1 MNIEVS
7 DEVGLH
13 LKELAEERELTVEEL
28 IRAMLD
34 RFDVKRRKGVTLADF
49 AKMAIEAGLSS
60 AEPVDTADRSR
71 EILNTEYA
79 DYLKQRRTT

>member
-7 DEVGLH
+7 DEIGLH
-13 LKELAEERELTVEEL
+13 LKQFADERNLTIEEL

-34 RFDVKRRKGVTLADF
+34 RYDVKKRKGVTLAEF
-49 AKMAIEAGLSS
+49 AKMAKEARLRST
-60 AEPVDTADRSR
+60 EPLDTAERSR

-79 DYLKQRRTT
+79 DYLNQRRTT